1 MAWEDTYLLSP
12 ILLVLLVSGCC
23 TEDTELLQAVEGQ
36 IFLVNCRYNRSQQV
50 NMMKVWCQK
59 TSTESCK
66 VLASSLST
74 KAQQSKIFIQD
85 HPDSYYF
92 TVTMTTRT
100 VRDSGLYYC
109 GIHDNRGTIAV
120 LKTIRL
126 VVTRDSSDMS
136 TSDIITT
143 IRPTKVAIL
152 VTTKYLRR
160 DWTMTQSTAV
170 VSSPD
175 PGVTFSNVT
184 NIPRVSISSI
194 MVPMVC
200 GVLSKTLVFN
210 VLFAVTW
217 RSFGGQTMKPH
228 NNGL

>member
-1 MAWEDTYLLSP
+1 
-12 ILLVLLVSGCC
+12 
-23 TEDTELLQAVEGQ
+23 
-36 IFLVNCRYNRSQQV
+36 
-50 NMMKVWCQK
+50 MMKVWCQL

-66 VLASSLST
+66 VLVSGLST
-74 KAQQSKIFIQD
+74 KAQGPKFFIWD
-85 HPDSYYF
+85 HPDSHYF
-92 TVTMTTRT
+92 TVIMTTST
-100 VRDSGLYYC
+100 VRDSGVYYC
-109 GIHDNRGTIAV
+109 GICDNRGTIAI

-126 VVTRDSSDMS
+126 VVTRDSSDPS
-136 TSDIITT
+136 TSGIITT
-143 IRPTKVAIL
+143 TSPTTFPIL
-152 VTTKYLRR
+152 ITTKYPRR

-184 NIPRVSISSI
+184 NVPRVSISSI

-200 GVLSKTLVFN
+200 GVLSKTLIFN

>member
-12 ILLVLLVSGCC
+12 ILLVLLASGSW
-23 TEDTELLQAVEGQ
+23 TEDAELLPTVEGQ
-36 IFLVNCRYNRSQQV
+36 TIFVKCQYNSSQHL
-50 NMMKVWCQK
+50 KEKIWCQK
-59 TSTESCK
+59 TQTESCK
-66 VLASSLST
+66 VLVSSLST
-74 KAQQSKIFIQD
+74 DTQWPKFFIQEYPKS
-85 HPDSYYF
+85 HFF
-92 TVTMTTRT
+92 TVTMTTLT
-100 VRDSGLYYC
+100 VRDSGLYFC
-109 GIHDNRGTIAV
+109 GIYDNHRAIAV
-120 LKTIRL
+120 LRRFYL
-126 VVTRDSSDMS
+126 VVSKDSSDMS